1 MRDLRLVAMVPWITD
16 LDRAVRN
23 DRTMRQTR
31 ATWLEELVTM
41 PFTPFREFERT
52 GWAAPGVATAYHE
65 GFGDLTRQSVEPL
78 LDAARV
84 GPGTRLVD
92 VACGPGY
99 VTAAATQR
107 GAEAIGIDFSPAQV
121 AMAKLLNPG
130 IDVREGDAMA
140 LPISGGSADAV
151 VSGFGMPH
159 FPEPE
164 TFLRES
170 LRVLR
175 PGGRVAFA
183 TWAAP
188 PRATGFGVVLD
199 AVSAH
204 GTKDLALP
212 PAPDFF
218 RFGHPAE
225 CERAFLDAGFTD
237 PSTSIVPQIWRLA
250 SADELIDWLMRGTV
264 RIGALLRGQRPEA
277 LAGIRA
283 AAREATRAY
292 TRDGVVEFPMPAV
305 LAAATRP

>member
-1 MRDLRLVAMVPWITD
+1 MG
-16 LDRAVRN
+16 
-23 DRTMRQTR
+23 QTR

-41 PFTPFREFERT
+41 PFTPFQEFERT
-52 GWAAPGVATAYHE
+52 GWAASGVATAYHE
-65 GFGDLTRQSVEPL
+65 GFGDLTRQSVEAL

-99 VTAAATQR
+99 ATAAATAR

-130 IDVREGDAMA
+130 IDVREGNAMA
-140 LPISGGSADAV
+140 LPIADESADAV

-159 FPEPE
+159 FPDPE

-170 LRVLR
+170 FRVLR

-188 PRATGFGVVLD
+188 PMATGFAVVLD
-199 AVSAH
+199 AVNVH
-204 GTKDLALP
+204 GSKDLALP
-212 PAPDFF
+212 PGPDFF
-218 RFGHPAE
+218 RFGRPAE
-225 CERAFLDAGFTD
+225 CNRAFLEAGFTD
-237 PSTSIVPQIWRLA
+237 PSTSIVPQTWRLA

-264 RIGALLRGQRPEA
+264 RIGALLRGQRPDA
-277 LAGIRA
+277 LAAIRVA
-283 AAREATRAY
+283 VREATLPY
-292 TRDGVVEFPMPAV
+292 TRDGVVELPMPAI
-305 LAAATRP
+305 LAAAIRP

>member
-1 MRDLRLVAMVPWITD
+1 
-16 LDRAVRN
+16 
-23 DRTMRQTR
+23 
-31 ATWLEELVTM
+31 M
-41 PFTPFREFERT
+41 PFTPFQEFERA

-99 VTAAATQR
+99 VTAAATER

-140 LPISGGSADAV
+140 LPISDGSADAV

-159 FPEPE
+159 FPDPE
-164 TFLRES
+164 TFLHES
-170 LRVLR
+170 SRVLR

-188 PRATGFGVVLD
+188 PRATGFAVVLD
-199 AVSAH
+199 AVNDH
-204 GTKDLALP
+204 GTKDLPLP
-212 PAPDFF
+212 PGPDFF
-218 RFGHPAE
+218 RFGRPEA
-225 CERAFLDAGFTD
+225 CERAFLGAGFTD
-237 PSTSIVPQIWRLA
+237 PITSIVPQTWRLA

-264 RIGALLRGQRPEA
+264 RIGALLRGQRPDA
-277 LAGIRA
+277 LMAIRVA
-283 AAREATRAY
+283 VRDASRAY
-292 TRDGVVEFPMPAV
+292 TRDGVVELPMPAV
-305 LAAATRP
+305 LAAATKA